1 MTLRINDVK
10 LHINQDK
17 SKILDKIISMIRVKD
32 LKIKSFKIVKESIDA
47 RDKND
52 IFFIYTIDINV
63 DNEKVVLEKCKNLK
77 INKVEETEYQ
87 YVANGEKALT
97 SRPVIVG
104 FGPCGIFCSLILAE
118 MGYKPIILERGKEI
132 SKRAED
138 VIEFWNKGIINT
150 KSNVQFGEGGAGAFS
165 DGKLTTQIKDKRVE
179 KVLGELV
186 EAGASDNILYE
197 QKPHIGTDVLRDI
210 VIKLRN
216 KIISLGGEVRFET
229 QLVGYKE
236 GKLLVEKNGQISE
249 IEGEAVALAIGHS
262 ARDTFSMLNE
272 IGIEIEQKP
281 FSIGVRIEH
290 PQEFINNAQYGK
302 YASHERLG
310 AAEYKVSYH
319 CKDGR
324 GVYSFCMCPG
334 GYVIGASTEE
344 GAVVTNGMSYNSRG
358 HVNANSALLVD
369 VGTQDFESTHPLAGI
384 EFQRKWEKQAFEAGG
399 RNYNAPAQLVS
410 DFLRG
415 KPSTKEGSVKPSFKP
430 GVNFT
435 DIRKCLPD
443 FAADALKEALPE
455 ISKRIPGFAYGDAV
469 LTGVETR
476 SSSPVRIVRNEN
488 FESNISC
495 FYPAGEGAG
504 YAGGIVS
511 AAVDGIKVA
520 EKIAA
525 KFSKEQI
532 INL

>member
-1 MTLRINDVK
+1 MLRIHDVK
-10 LHINQDK
+10 MHINQNK
-17 SKILDKIISMIRVKD
+17 SKILEKVISMIRVKD

-52 IFFIYTIDINV
+52 IFFIYTIDFSV
-63 DNEKVVLEKCKNLK
+63 DNEKAVLEKCKNLK
-77 INKVEETEYQ
+77 INAVKEIEYEYVE
-87 YVANGEKALT
+87 NGEGTLMG
-97 SRPVIVG
+97 RPVIVG
-104 FGPCGIFCSLILAE
+104 FGPCGIFCGLILAE

-132 SKRAED
+132 KQRAED
-138 VIEFWNKGIINT
+138 VIEFWNKGILNT

-179 KVLGELV
+179 KVLTSLV
-186 EAGASDNILYE
+186 SAGASENILYE
-197 QKPHIGTDVLRDI
+197 QKPHIGTDVLRDV
-210 VIKLRN
+210 VINLRN

-229 QLVGYKE
+229 QLVDYKA
-236 GKLLVEKNGQISE
+236 GKLIVESKGEISE
-249 IEGEAVALAIGHS
+249 LESNAVALAIGHS

-272 IGIEIEQKP
+272 IGIVIEQKP

-290 PQEFINNAQYGK
+290 PQEFINNAQFGK
-302 YASHERLG
+302 YAKHERLG

-319 CKDGR
+319 CKEGR

-344 GAVVTNGMSYNSRG
+344 EAVVTNGMSYHNRG

-369 VGTQDFESTHPLAGI
+369 VTTQDFESSHPLAGI
-384 EFQRKWEKQAFEAGG
+384 EFQRKWEKLAFEAGG

-410 DFLRG
+410 DFLQD
-415 KPSTKEGSVKPSFKP
+415 KPSTKEGSVKPSFQP
-430 GVNFT
+430 SVNFT
-435 DIRKCLPD
+435 DLRKCLPE

-455 ISKRIPGFAYGDAV
+455 LSKRIPGFAYGDAV

-504 YAGGIVS
+504 YAGGIIS

-525 KFSKEQI
+525 KFSNSQI
-532 INL
+532 IKL